1 MHQKWLEA
9 FHHVATE
16 GSFTGAARVLNVGQP
31 TISSHVSNLEGRFGV
46 ELFHRKGRTILLT
59 PTGQRLY
66 DITHDLYGHEQEA
79 IAFLNAAKT
88 LEFGEMKFSAV
99 GPYDVMELLAALRDQ
114 RPGIKCSVR
123 LALNEE
129 VITDLETFRA
139 DIGFV
144 GRDCTSNAIH
154 SVF

>member
-1 MHQKWLEA
+1 MYQKWLEA

-59 PTGQRLY
+59 PVGQLLY

-79 IAFLNAAKT
+79 IAFLKRRQDARIRRA
-88 LEFGEMKFSAV
+88 EIQRCR
-99 GPYDVMELLAALRDQ
+99 PLRRD
-114 RPGIKCSVR
+114 GAS
-123 LALNEE
+123 
-129 VITDLETFRA
+129 
-139 DIGFV
+139 
-144 GRDCTSNAIH
+144 GRVA
-154 SVF
+154 